1 MGPPEELRFCGVR
14 QRMRIRP
21 VTLEDATSIAR
32 VHVASWRAAYVGIVP
47 QAYLDA
53 LDESQFA
60 ERWHNWIMT
69 ETSASICVVETN
81 SGLCGFAS
89 AGPIRKPVSFYDGEL
104 YAIYLLPDMQR
115 RGIGRQLFVH
125 MARELAARKLNHIL
139 VWTLRQNPSTGF
151 YERLGG
157 SVVAEDVEEIG
168 GESLPTIAYG
178 WTNIATQS
186 WR

>member
-1 MGPPEELRFCGVR
+1 MN
-14 QRMRIRP
+14 IRP
-21 VTLEDATSIAR
+21 ATLEDAPFIAP
-32 VHVASWRAAYVGIVP
+32 VHIASWRAAYVGIVP
-47 QAYLDA
+47 QAHLDA

-60 ERWHNWIMT
+60 ERWRTWITT
-69 ETSASICVVETN
+69 ETSASIFVAEVDDKI
-81 SGLCGFAS
+81 CGFAS
-89 AGPIRKPVSFYDGEL
+89 AGPVRKPVSVYDGEL
-104 YAIYLLPDMQR
+104 YAVYLAPNMQR
-115 RGIGRQLFVH
+115 KGIGRELFVH
-125 MARELAARKLNHIL
+125 IAREMVARKLNHML
-139 VWTLRQNPSTGF
+139 LWTLRQNPSTGF

>member
-1 MGPPEELRFCGVR
+1 MN
-14 QRMRIRP
+14 IRSA
-21 VTLEDATSIAR
+21 TLEDAPFIAP

-53 LDESQFA
+53 LDESQFT
-60 ERWHNWIMT
+60 ERWRTWITT
-69 ETSASICVVETN
+69 ETSASFYVAEVDGN
-81 SGLCGFAS
+81 LCGFAS
-89 AGPIRKPVSFYDGEL
+89 GGPIRKPVFFYDGEL
-104 YAIYLLPDMQR
+104 YAIYLLPGMQR
-115 RGIGRQLFVH
+115 KGIGRKLFVH
-125 MARELAARKLNHIL
+125 TARELVARKLKLNHML

-178 WTNIATQS
+178 WSNLATQS